1 MKGRWLGVVLAAVVV
16 IGIGAWLL
24 LRHSALPV
32 ADVVELIGEGGEK
45 LLRDPMRPA
54 RGATRV
60 LIFAL
65 DGVGDDEL
73 MLAIRQDGA
82 PNMAR
87 ILGAASGGEGTYANA
102 YAVPGVLSILPSTTV
117 AAWSATFTGEPA
129 ARNGVPG
136 NEWFAREERR
146 FYAPAPVTVDDNED
160 AIAVY
165 TDGLVGRALRVPTLY
180 EQVGVRAFVSLS
192 QVHRGADLLT
202 TPDLGALG
210 NLVEAAAEG
219 IAGEDD
225 VEQEAYSELDRAS
238 VESLIGTLEERGIPD
253 LQTIYFPGVDLY
265 THVSETSLAKQRQY
279 LRQVID
285 SAVGDVLAAYR
296 KAGALD
302 DTYIVFIADHGH
314 TPVLSDDRHALGA
327 EGKDE
332 PTFLITRTGFRMRE
346 MDLDVDDEEGDDDD
360 ADEQDYQAVVA
371 YQGAMAY
378 VYLADR
384 STCPRVEQ
392 RCDWNRAPRWQDD
405 VVPMLRAFDAANRTG
420 AILPALRGTI
430 DLILSRPPRP
440 VGTDALPFQVWHGDR
455 LVPIAEYLAS
465 NPRPDLLAF
474 EERLEGLAAGPHGHR
489 AGDILL
495 LAKSGM
501 HRPVEERYY
510 FSNEFRSWHGSPA
523 AQDSR
528 IPLIVAHG
536 SRTGSEIEREVR
548 SAIGDHPTQLSITP
562 LVRALLGR
570 AMPRAD
576 STQQRGGKR

>member
-1 MKGRWLGVVLAAVVV
+1 MKARWPWIVLAVILAVA
-16 IGIGAWLL
+16 GGAWLL
-24 LRHSALPV
+24 LRRSGLPV
-32 ADVVELIGEGGEK
+32 ADVAELIGEGGEK

-54 RGATRV
+54 RGTTRV

-82 PNMAR
+82 PNMAGV
-87 ILGAASGGEGTYANA
+87 LGASSGGEGIYARA

-180 EQVGVRAFVSLS
+180 EQAGVRSYVSLS

-202 TPDLGALG
+202 TPDLRALG

-219 IAGEDD
+219 ITGDDD
-225 VEQEAYSELDRAS
+225 VEQEAYAELDRAS
-238 VESLIGTLEERGIPD
+238 VESLLGTLEERGIPD

-279 LRQVID
+279 LREVID
-285 SAVGDVLAAYR
+285 SAVGQVLDAYR

-302 DTYIVFIADHGH
+302 ETYILFIADHGH
-314 TPVLSDDRHALGA
+314 TPVLGDDRHALGA
-327 EGKDE
+327 EGDDE
-332 PTFLITRTGFRMRE
+332 PTSLISRTGFRMRE
-346 MDLDVDDEEGDDDD
+346 MDLDVDDDEGDDDD

-384 STCPRVEQ
+384 STCPRVED
-392 RCDWNRAPRWQDD
+392 RCDWNRPPRWAED

-420 AILPALRGTI
+420 AVVPGLRGTL
-430 DLILSRPPRP
+430 DLILSRSPRP
-440 VGTDALPFQVWHGDR
+440 VGADALPFQVWDGDR
-455 LVPIAEYLAS
+455 LVPIAEYLTS
-465 NPRPDLLAF
+465 HPRADLLAF
-474 EERLEGLAAGPHGHR
+474 ESRLEGLAAGPYGHR

-495 LAKSGM
+495 LAKSGTE
-501 HRPVEERYY
+501 RPVEDRYY
-510 FSNEFRSWHGSPA
+510 FSNEYRSWHGSPT

-536 SRTGSEIEREVR
+536 SRSGAEIERNVR
-548 SAIGDHPTQLSITP
+548 SAIGANPTQLSITP
-562 LVRALLGR
+562 LVRALLGP
-570 AMPRAD
+570 ATAGAD
-576 STQQRGGKR
+576 SAPRGANR

>member
-1 MKGRWLGVVLAAVVV
+1 MKARWLWLLLGVIVV
-16 IGIGAWLL
+16 IAGGAWIL

-32 ADVVELIGEGGEK
+32 AEVAKLVGAGGEK

-54 RGATRV
+54 RGTTRV

-65 DGVGDDEL
+65 DGVGADEL

-82 PNMAR
+82 PNMAG
-87 ILGAASGGEGTYANA
+87 ILGASSGGTGVYAHA

-136 NEWFAREERR
+136 NEWFVREERR
-146 FYAPAPVTVDDNED
+146 FYAPAPVSVKDNED

-165 TDGLVGRALRVPTLY
+165 TDGLVGQALRVPTLY
-180 EQVGVRAFVSLS
+180 EQAGVRTFVSLS

-210 NLVEAAAEG
+210 DLVEAAAAG
-219 IAGEDD
+219 ITGEEN

-238 VESLIGTLEERGIPD
+238 VESLLGTLEERGIPD
-253 LQTIYFPGVDLY
+253 LQTVYFPGVDLY
-265 THVSETSLAKQRQY
+265 THVSQQSLPKQRQY

-285 SAVGDVLAAYR
+285 SAVGRVLDAYR

-302 DTYIVFIADHGH
+302 DTWIIFIADHGH

-327 EGKDE
+327 EGSDE
-332 PTFLITRTGFRMRE
+332 PTSLISRTGFRIRE
-346 MDLDVDDEEGDDDD
+346 MELDVDDDEGDDDD

-384 STCPRVEQ
+384 STCAQVEDL
-392 RCDWNRAPRWQDD
+392 CDWNRAPRWTED
-405 VVPMLRAFDAANRTG
+405 VVPMLRAFEAANQRG
-420 AILPALRGTI
+420 ATVPELRGTL

-440 VGTDALPFQVWHGDR
+440 VGTDALPFQVWDGGR
-455 LVPIAEYLAS
+455 LVPIPEYLATH
-465 NPRPDLLAF
+465 PRPDLLAF
-474 EERLEGLAAGPHGHR
+474 ESRLEGLAAGPHGHR

-495 LAKSGM
+495 LARSGM
-501 HRPVEERYY
+501 HRPVEDRYY
-510 FSNEFRSWHGSPA
+510 FSNEFRSWHGSPT

-536 SRTGSEIEREVR
+536 SRSGGDIERTVTK
-548 SAIGDHPTQLSITP
+548 AIGERPTQLSITP
-562 LVRALLGR
+562 LVRALLG
-570 AMPRAD
+570 AGVAKAD
-576 STQQRGGKR
+576 SAPDS

>member
-1 MKGRWLGVVLAAVVV
+1 MKTRWVWIVLSVIVV
-16 IGIGAWLL
+16 IAGGAWVF
-24 LRHSALPV
+24 LRGSAIPV
-32 ADVVELIGEGGEK
+32 ADVVELVGEGGEK
-45 LLRDPMRPA
+45 LLRDPMRPT
-54 RGATRV
+54 RGTTRV

-87 ILGAASGGEGTYANA
+87 MLGAASGSAGTYANA
-102 YAVPGVLSILPSTTV
+102 YAVPGVLSILPSTTL

-129 ARNGVPG
+129 ATNGVPG

-180 EQVGVRAFVSLS
+180 EQVGVRSFVSLS

-238 VESLIGTLEERGIPD
+238 VESLLRTLEERGIPD

-279 LRQVID
+279 LREVID
-285 SAVGDVLAAYR
+285 SAVGQVLDAYR

-302 DTYIVFIADHGH
+302 DTYILFIADHGH
-314 TPVLSDDRHALGA
+314 TPVLSDDRHSLGA
-327 EGKDE
+327 EGDDE
-332 PTFLITRTGFRMRE
+332 PTSLITRTGFRMRE
-346 MDLDVDDEEGDDDD
+346 MDLDVDDDEGDDNDD
-360 ADEQDYQAVVA
+360 DEQDFQAVVA

-384 STCPRVEQ
+384 STCPRVEA
-392 RCDWNRAPRWQDD
+392 RCDWNRSPRWEGD
-405 VVPMLRAFDAANRTG
+405 VVPMLSAFDAANRTG
-420 AILPALRGTI
+420 AVVPALRGTI

-440 VGTDALPFQVWHGDR
+440 VGTDALPFQVWDEGR
-455 LVPIAEYLAS
+455 LVPVAEYLTS
-465 NPRPDLLAF
+465 HPRPDLLAF
-474 EERLEGLAAGPHGHR
+474 ESRLEGLAAGPFGHR

-495 LAKSGM
+495 LARSGM
-501 HRPVEERYY
+501 QLPVEDRYY
-510 FSNEFRSWHGSPA
+510 FSNEFRSWHGSPT

-536 SRTGSEIEREVR
+536 RRSGSEIERDVR
-548 SAIGDHPTQLSITP
+548 AAIGANPTQLSIAP
-562 LVRALLGR
+562 LVRALLAPAAVEAGSAQRR
-570 AMPRAD
+570 A
-576 STQQRGGKR
+576 KR